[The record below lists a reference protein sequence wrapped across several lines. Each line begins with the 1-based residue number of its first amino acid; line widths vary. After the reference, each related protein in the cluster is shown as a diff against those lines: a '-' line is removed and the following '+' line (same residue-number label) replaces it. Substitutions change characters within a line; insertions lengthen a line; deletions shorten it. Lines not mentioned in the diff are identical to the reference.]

1 MEYSTYVSAAEKF
14 KSFGQ
19 VQLSVR
25 TMEHAHEMERKKIAD
40 LDFDI
45 LVGKTREFKG
55 ARFSEFRLLRE
66 KESNTIMIIF
76 ESSSN
81 THRINAT
88 IKSDG
93 TLVWHDGNLF
103 LNRKSVK
110 SLERLVSHIAN
121 YRRDLQKLLKEMGL
135 STSDLKISTR
145 TFYI

>member
-1 MEYSTYVSAAEKF
+1 MEYTTYISAAEQIKT
-14 KSFGQ
+14 FGQ
-19 VQLSVR
+19 VDLAKRMV
-25 TMEHAHEMERKKIAD
+25 EHADFIEKRKIQD
-40 LDFDI
+40 LQFDI

-55 ARFSEFRLLRE
+55 AKFTDARILRE
-66 KESNTIMIIF
+66 KESNTIMFIF
-76 ESSSN
+76 ESSAN

-93 TLVWHDGNLF
+93 TLVWHEGNLF

-110 SLERLVSHIAN
+110 SLERLVTHIAN

-135 STSDLKISTR
+135 ETSNLNVSTR